1 MFSLPLA
8 GVPSTA
14 LRTSLEGSRLLAL
27 WRAFEGHVDALA
39 TALHGLNNYS
49 PFPFEVKVAVI
60 VFGYIVIR
68 EIVLWYSSDVPTKH
82 AYVYWKLHDPIE
94 SAYYTPYLPANHMC
108 TALLLYMAR
117 KLWQDKP
124 LTVAELRNKS
134 FMINLLSLYSKPSQ
148 AELYGDGE
156 GPIFLFR
163 ENLMVPVKL
172 PIYPFWTST
181 HQDGVEVCAWISMPR
196 TKNTDSAARRSV
208 FLRVRKDASPG
219 GGAAADAV
227 LRRFVEDALNFYFT
241 NGYADKEHYDLRM
254 YRPTVTAQH
263 VMVKSVPLPLGPTL
277 DTLFFPQ
284 REHVKSLLARF
295 SEKKG
300 RFAIQGFPHKLGFL
314 LYGPRGTGKR
324 SFVRALA
331 YHTHRHIVRIPL
343 SSFTRGDQ
351 LLKMFYFESVVTS
364 STEEWALLSSKK
376 VIFLIEDVNTNDD
389 LVRARASGRVVR
401 VRQSRGLT
409 TLSSQQATTESG
421 GAKELVAAKPTSQG
435 CSSQASAL
443 ETGKMVTRK
452 VERVPPL
459 TSTLD
464 AVGFRASLLCQEN
477 GGDRPSLSSL
487 LNILDGAVEDS
498 DRIVV
503 MIADHPERL
512 DPALLRPGRLTTH
525 LRFDYIELD
534 DLIRL
539 CGLFFGSESGEAPG
553 TLTATGEATP
563 LREATGYS
571 YGRMEASAATPPQN
585 VHDRLMEVNECRRA
599 ALQPA
604 VARASKDTEDD
615 VCGLQ
620 WLRQGLSAS
629 APDAND
635 KKKAIRQLSRM
646 QATQVRLCIAA
657 LEEEAS
663 SQASQPRQR
672 TSYNFLITPSHVH
685 HLCMRAADLNDFLDA
700 LSAYIRSGSATDT
713 GTKGSSD

>member
-1 MFSLPLA
+1 MLSPPLA
-8 GVPSTA
+8 GVPSAA
-14 LRTSLEGSRLLAL
+14 LRSSLEGSRLLAL
-27 WRAFEGHVDALA
+27 WRVFEGHVDALA
-39 TALHGLNNYS
+39 AALYGLSRYS
-49 PFPFEVKVAVI
+49 PFPFEVTVVVI
-60 VFGYIVIR
+60 VFGCIAIR
-68 EIVLWYSSDVPTKH
+68 QVVRWYSPDVPTKH

-94 SAYYTPYLPANHMC
+94 SAYYTPYLPSNHMC

-117 KLWQDKP
+117 KLWQEKP
-124 LTVAELRNKS
+124 LTAAELRNKS
-134 FMINLLSLYSKPSQ
+134 FMINLLSLYSKPSE
-148 AELYGDGE
+148 AELYGDVE
-156 GPIFLFR
+156 GPMFLFR
-163 ENLMVPVKL
+163 EKLMVPVKL
-172 PIYPFWTST
+172 PMYPFWTST

-208 FLRVRKDASPG
+208 FLRVRKDGSPG

-227 LRRFVEDALNFYFT
+227 LRRFVEDALKFYFV
-241 NGYADKEHYDLRM
+241 NGYVDTEHCDLRM
-254 YRPTVTAQH
+254 YCPTVTARH

-277 DTLFFPQ
+277 DTVFFPQ

-295 SEKKG
+295 AEKTG
-300 RFAIQGFPHKLGFL
+300 RYAIEGFPHKLGFL

-324 SFVRALA
+324 SLVRALA

-343 SSFTRGDQ
+343 SSFTRGDH
-351 LLKMFYFESVVTS
+351 LFKMFYFESVLTS

-389 LVRARASGRVVR
+389 LVRARASEHVVR
-401 VRQSRGLT
+401 VRRPHGLT

-421 GAKELVAAKPTSQG
+421 GSKALVAAKPASQD
-435 CSSQASAL
+435 CISQASVQ
-443 ETGKMVTRK
+443 ETVKVVTRTA
-452 VERVPPL
+452 ERAPPPTSVP
-459 TSTLD
+459 D
-464 AVGFRASLLCQEN
+464 AVGSRKSLLCQET
-477 GGDRPSLSSL
+477 GGDRLSLSSL

-539 CGLFFGSESGEAPG
+539 CGLFFGSECGEVPG

-563 LREATGYS
+563 QKPTTGYS
-571 YGRMEASAATPPQN
+571 YGRMEASAATLPQK
-585 VHDRLMEVNECRRA
+585 VHDGLLEVNERCRA
-599 ALQPA
+599 ELQPA

-615 VCGLQ
+615 ACRLQ

-629 APDAND
+629 AADANA
-635 KKKAIRQLSRM
+635 KKKVIHQLSRK
-646 QATQVRLCIAA
+646 QAAQVRSCIAA

-663 SQASQPRQR
+663 SQAPEARQR
-672 TSYNFLITPSHVH
+672 ASYNFLITPSHVH
-685 HLCMRAADLNDFLDA
+685 HLCMRAAGLNDFLDA
-700 LSAYIRSGSATDT
+700 LSAYIRNGSSSGA
-713 GTKGSSD
+713 GIKGSSD